1 MKKDFWSRITNII
14 DRDRWKCLA
23 VVLVIAVMVC
33 GVSCQSKT
41 TSIDDPS
48 RRVTREELTVESI
61 QVTSNLELERV
72 DLEAQIAKHTEKV
85 KAHNAQLASKVD
97 DLDHQDS
104 VKAAIFETIGSVVT
118 GWAATGS
125 LPTSALLGT
134 GLTIGSLLFGIASV
148 KDKRRADKVITDLKT
163 LQPPTA

>member
-1 MKKDFWSRITNII
+1 MKKDFWSKITNII

-41 TSIDDPS
+41 TSIVDPS
-48 RRVTREELTVESI
+48 RKVTREELAVESI

-72 DLEAQIAKHTEKV
+72 DLEALITKHNEKV
-85 KAHNAQLASKVD
+85 KAHNAQLASKIE
-97 DLDHQDS
+97 DLDRQDTI
-104 VKAAIFETIGSVVT
+104 KAAIFDKIGSAVT

-125 LPTSALLGT
+125 LPTSGLLGS
-134 GLTIGSLLFGIASV
+134 GLAIGSLLFGVAAV

-163 LQPPTA
+163 LQPPTV